1 MILEFSERS
10 CRVPPDFNER
20 EALRYI
26 AGLAAG
32 VLSRPTEIHSE
43 LIVSGESNAPP
54 VVGNQRS

>member
-1 MILEFSERS
+1 MEKILEVSERS

-32 VLSRPTEIHSE
+32 MLSRSTEIHSE
-43 LIVSGESNAPP
+43 NCSEK
-54 VVGNQRS
+54 

>member
-1 MILEFSERS
+1 MDAHERAVVKMILEFSERS

-32 VLSRPTEIHSE
+32 VLSRSTEIHSE
-43 LIVSGESNAPP
+43 VPSDG
-54 VVGNQRS
+54 